1 MNTRPF
7 GRLKS
12 PVSEIGYGMW
22 GLAGWKD
29 TDDAEVQR
37 ALDLAVD
44 SGITFYDTAFAYGD
58 GRSEKI
64 LGALMKR
71 RRGAPFFA
79 ASKIAPKN
87 RTWPSR
93 RGMPIDDV
101 FPADYIRSSTEAT
114 LRNLGVQR
122 IDLMQFHVWEDA
134 WAKDLW
140 WQRECEALKR
150 EGLVRAF
157 GISVNRWEPWNVLET
172 LKTGLIDSVQVVY
185 NAFDQNPE
193 DVLFPAC
200 RELGVAI
207 IARVPFD
214 EGSLTGE
221 MTRSTR
227 FPDGDFRG
235 IYFTPETLAA
245 TMDRVDAL
253 RADLPAG
260 LSLPEVALRFILSNP
275 DVATVIPGMRRT
287 SSVSRNIQAAG
298 AGALDATLLALLRK
312 HRWNRAPRPRAD

>member
-1 MNTRPF
+1 MKMRPF
-7 GRLKS
+7 GRLGAT
-12 PVSEIGYGMW
+12 VSEVGYGMW

-44 SGITFYDTAFAYGD
+44 SGVTFFDTAFAYGD

-114 LRNLGVQR
+114 LRNLGLQR

-134 WAKDLW
+134 WVKDLW

-172 LKTGLIDSVQVVY
+172 LKTGLIDAVQVVY
-185 NAFDQNPE
+185 NVFDQNPE
-193 DVLFPAC
+193 DALFPAC
-200 RELGVAI
+200 RELGVSI

-221 MTRSTR
+221 MTRTTT
-227 FPDGDFRG
+227 FPEGDFRG
-235 IYFTPETLAA
+235 VYFSPESLAS

-253 RADLPAG
+253 RAA
-260 LSLPEVALRFILSNP
+260 LPEGAALPETAMRFILSNP

-287 SSVSRNIQAAG
+287 SSVRKNVQAAG
-298 AGALDATLLALLRK
+298 AGALDATLLAELRK
-312 HRWNRAPRPRAD
+312 HRWDRAPRPRAD